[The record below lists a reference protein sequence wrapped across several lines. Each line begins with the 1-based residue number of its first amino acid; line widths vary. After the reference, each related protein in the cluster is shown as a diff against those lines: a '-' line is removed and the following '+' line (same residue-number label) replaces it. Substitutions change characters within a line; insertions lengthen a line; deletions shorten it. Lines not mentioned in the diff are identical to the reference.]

1 MGHLRGF
8 IFFFIFF
15 KIFLFSKN
23 LEVQI
28 ETPYAVLVNAK
39 TGKVLFDKRGNESVY
54 PGSTTKI
61 ASALYVLKHAREKLD
76 DIVVCSE
83 EALRVVSEEVK
94 AEKMDL
100 LPPYILELDGTTYNL
115 RRKEK
120 ISLREL
126 LYGSLIA
133 SGNDAS
139 NVAAEHVC
147 GNIDIFVKNM
157 NEMIQL
163 LGCKNTYFC
172 NPHGL
177 FHPDHKTTAYD
188 MTVLA
193 REALKYPL
201 FKEIVKLPGY
211 KRSKMNGNHLIR
223 PDSKNFYPFAIGIK
237 TGYTKKAKYNLVAA
251 ADNGVREL
259 VVALHKSPSSNQRFQ
274 DAIAL
279 FEAAF
284 NEKEVQRLMFAK
296 EETLFKKEIQGAK
309 GSLEA
314 IMKEDFIL
322 NYFPSEEEEVTAKLE
337 WKDLLLPIEKES
349 VVAVLSLFTK
359 EDGRFLA
366 EKELFAKNSVHKKL
380 SILLL
385 EGLKDYFGYLILLV
399 VLAAGYPFLR
409 NKKAQ

>member
-1 MGHLRGF
+1 MGHFRGF
-8 IFFFIFF
+8 IFFFSFLEVL
-15 KIFLFSKN
+15 LFSKN

-39 TGKVLFDKRGNESVY
+39 TGKVLFDKRGSESVY

-61 ASALYVLKHAREKLD
+61 VSVLYILKHAGERLD
-76 DIVVCSE
+76 DVVICSE

-94 AEKMDL
+94 AEKMGL

-126 LYGSLIA
+126 LHGALIA

-139 NVAAEHVC
+139 NVAAEHVS
-147 GNIDIFVKNM
+147 GNIDAFVKNM
-157 NEMIQL
+157 NEMIQSM
-163 LGCKNTYFC
+163 GCKNTHFC

-177 FHPDHKTTAYD
+177 FHPDHKTTPYE

-201 FKEIVKLPGY
+201 FREIVKMPGY

-237 TGYTKKAKYNLVAA
+237 TGYTKKAKYNLIAA
-251 ADNGVREL
+251 ADNGEREL
-259 VVALHKSPSSNQRFQ
+259 VVALHKSPTSNQRFL

-284 NEKEVQRLMFAK
+284 NEKKVQRVMFAK
-296 EETLFKKEIQGAK
+296 DETSFKKEIQGAK
-309 GSLEA
+309 VPLEA
-314 IMKEDFIL
+314 IMKEDFVFK
-322 NYFPSEEEEVTAKLE
+322 YFPSEEEEMVASLE
-337 WKDLLLPIEKES
+337 WEDLILPIEKDS
-349 VVAVLSLFTK
+349 SVAVLSLFTK

-366 EKELFAKNSVHKKL
+366 KQELFAKNSVHKKL
-380 SILLL
+380 SAILL
-385 EGLKDYFGYLILLV
+385 EQFSKYWAYLILLI
-399 VLAAGYPFLR
+399 VLVIGYLFVR
-409 NKKAQ
+409 REKVQ